1 MSPLIYIKESTMDLT
16 EKDIR
21 KLEKKLIKQTLIT
34 MLVFA
39 AVTLTVAVGTIVEL
53 SSILE
58 L

>member
-1 MSPLIYIKESTMDLT
+1 MDLT